1 MRYDLKSREEVED
14 FIRNE
19 VLTAPEA
26 IEILGITRARMSQ
39 LIKQGKITPVKKLDK
54 VSLFLRADVEEKRKE
69 LEVLR
74 EKYQPYNSTNED
86 E

>member
-1 MRYDLKSREEVED
+1 MNYQLNSRQEVED
-14 FIRNE
+14 FVRNE

-54 VSLFLRADVEEKRKE
+54 VSLFLRVDVEEKRKE
-69 LEVLR
+69 LEALR
-74 EKYQPYNSTNED
+74 EKYRPYSATKED

>member
-1 MRYDLKSREEVED
+1 MKYNLNSRLEVED
-14 FIRNE
+14 FVRNE

-54 VSLFLRADVEEKRKE
+54 VSLFLRVDVEGKRKE
-69 LEVLR
+69 LEALR
-74 EKYQPYNSTNED
+74 EKYRPYNTARED

>member
-26 IEILGITRARMSQ
+26 IEILSITRARMSQ

-69 LEVLR
+69 LVTLR
-74 EKYQPYNSTNED
+74 EKYQPYNSANED

>member
-1 MRYDLKSREEVED
+1 MRYDLKSREEVEG

-39 LIKQGKITPVKKLDK
+39 LIKQGKIKPVKKLDK

>member
-26 IEILGITRARMSQ
+26 IEILDITRARMSQ

-69 LEVLR
+69 LEALR
-74 EKYQPYNSTNED
+74 EKYQLYNSANED

>member
-26 IEILGITRARMSQ
+26 IEILDITRARMSQ

-69 LEVLR
+69 LEALR
-74 EKYQPYNSTNED
+74 EKYQPYNAAKED

>member
-1 MRYDLKSREEVED
+1 MKYNLNSRQEVED
-14 FIRNE
+14 FVRNE

-69 LEVLR
+69 LVVLR
-74 EKYQPYNSTNED
+74 EKYQPYNSANED

>member
-1 MRYDLKSREEVED
+1 MRYDLKSRQEVED

-74 EKYQPYNSTNED
+74 EKYQPYNSANED
-86 E
+86 D

>member
-69 LEVLR
+69 LEALR
-74 EKYQPYNSTNED
+74 AKYQPYNSVNED

>member
-26 IEILGITRARMSQ
+26 IEILDITRARMSQ

-69 LEVLR
+69 LVVLR
-74 EKYQPYNSTNED
+74 EKYQPYNSANED

>member
-1 MRYDLKSREEVED
+1 MNYQLNSRQEVED
-14 FIRNE
+14 FVRNE

-54 VSLFLRADVEEKRKE
+54 VSLFLRVDVEEKRKE
-69 LEVLR
+69 LETLR
-74 EKYQPYNSTNED
+74 EKYQPYNAAKED

>member
-26 IEILGITRARMSQ
+26 IEILDITRARMSQ

-74 EKYQPYNSTNED
+74 EKYQPYNSANED
-86 E
+86 D

>member
-26 IEILGITRARMSQ
+26 IEILSITRARMSQ

-54 VSLFLRADVEEKRKE
+54 VSLFLRVDVEEKRKE
-69 LEVLR
+69 LEALR
-74 EKYQPYNSTNED
+74 EKYRPYNTTKED
-86 E
+86 D

>member
-54 VSLFLRADVEEKRKE
+54 VSLFLRVDVEEM
-69 LEVLR
+69 VAIF
-74 EKYQPYNSTNED
+74 YFVM
-86 E
+86 